1 MKRLFA
7 AVGAAL
13 ATTILMP
20 SGIAHATQASPGA
33 VRTIAFASHNN
44 QLWMVNGDGTHL
56 HQIAAAAGITR
67 YDPSFNPTGKQ
78 IAFAEGGDVWVVSTA
93 GGNPRQLTHNGH
105 SGDVAW
111 SPDGQWI
118 AFVEAV
124 DGEGDDIFRVRA
136 TGGNAVRVTYGAAHS
151 CDSDQPAWSPD
162 SSSIA
167 YERESDGNPRCPNL
181 GLVVQRLGHPGSVV
195 VTGTT
200 KDPSFTPSGNL
211 VYEQLCP
218 DVCTDQWV
226 GYESAPDGTQAHLV
240 VEQDCTARELCLD
253 GMVGAPAGGRGWISN
268 DQFYDENDPI
278 SDAVSCFYGAFQK
291 NGTVTQTMPQFC
303 LSGILAEGFD
313 VA

>member
-1 MKRLFA
+1 MKRLLA
-7 AVGAAL
+7 VVGAAL
-13 ATTILMP
+13 ATTILVP
-20 SGIAHATQASPGA
+20 SGIAHAAPTRSGT
-33 VRTIAFASHNN
+33 VKSIVFASQNN
-44 QLWMVNGDGTHL
+44 QIWLVNGDGTHL
-56 HQIAAAAGITR
+56 HQIAATAGIDQ

-78 IAFAEGGDVWVVSTA
+78 IAFAQGGDVWVVSTA
-93 GGNPRQLTHNGH
+93 GGKPHQLTHNGH

-118 AFVEAV
+118 AFVEALN
-124 DGEGDDIFRVRA
+124 GGDDIFRVRA
-136 TGGNAVRVTYGAAHS
+136 AGGTAVRVTYGAPHG
-151 CDSDQPAWSPD
+151 CDAFQPAWSPD

-167 YERESDGNPRCPNL
+167 YERESNDSPACTNL
-181 GLVVQRLGHPGSVV
+181 GLVVQRLGQPGSVV
-195 VTGTT
+195 VMGTT

-226 GYESAPDGTQAHLV
+226 GYESAADGTQAHLV

-268 DQFYDENDPI
+268 DQFYDENDPT
-278 SDAVSCFYGAFQK
+278 SDAIACFYGAFQK